1 MTVAQRKRFDR
12 DLFQK
17 YDQLARDVTTKYLQS
32 IGYEVTEHPD
42 RYAQDL
48 IARSED
54 KDFCVECE
62 VKLVWEVSEFPYP
75 NVQLPERKKKFFHV
89 PTQFFIWN
97 KPLEYAMT
105 FWSYDVATLEPVEV
119 PNKYVY
125 AGEYFYQVPMDMI
138 EKVKACE

>member
-1 MTVAQRKRFDR
+1 MTAQRKRFDR

-48 IARSED
+48 IAYGTD

-75 NVQLPERKKKFFHV
+75 NVQLPERKKKFFSV

-97 KPLEYAMT
+97 KPLEHAMT
-105 FWSYDVATLEPVEV
+105 FWSHDVATLEPVEV

-125 AGEYFYQVPMDMI
+125 AGEYFYQVPMEMI
-138 EKVKACE
+138 QKVKACE

>member
-1 MTVAQRKRFDR
+1 MTAQRKRFDR

-48 IARSED
+48 IAYGTD
-54 KDFCVECE
+54 NDFCVECE

-75 NVQLPERKKKFFHV
+75 NVQLPERKKKFFNV

-97 KPLEYAMT
+97 KPLEHAMT
-105 FWSYDVATLEPVEV
+105 FWSHDVATLDPVEV

-125 AGEYFYQVPMDMI
+125 AGEYFYQVPMEMI
-138 EKVKACE
+138 KKVKACE

>member
-1 MTVAQRKRFDR
+1 MTQRKRFDR
-12 DLFQK
+12 ELFQK

-48 IARSED
+48 IAYGTD

-75 NVQLPERKKKFFHV
+75 NVQLPERNKKFFNV
-89 PTQFFIWN
+89 PTQFFLWN
-97 KPLEYAMT
+97 KPLEHAMT
-105 FWSYDVATLEPVEV
+105 FWSHDVATLEPVEV

-125 AGEYFYQVPMDMI
+125 AGEYFYQVPMEMI
-138 EKVKACE
+138 KKVKACE

>member
-1 MTVAQRKRFDR
+1 MTDAQRKRFDR
-12 DLFQK
+12 ELFQK

-48 IARSED
+48 IAYGTY

-75 NVQLPERKKKFFHV
+75 NVQLPERKKKFFNV

-97 KPLEYAMT
+97 KPLEHAMT

-125 AGEYFYQVPMDMI
+125 AGEYFYQVPMEMV
-138 EKVKACE
+138 ERVKSCE